1 MKKILIV
8 GAGGQIGSELTM
20 HLRGIYGNNNVVA
33 CDLKPNEK
41 LGANG
46 PFEILDALDAQG
58 FAKLVKDYQIDAIYN
73 LVALLSATGEKNPQ
87 LAWNINIGALMNT
100 LEIAREYYC
109 QCFTPSSIGAFGPSS
124 PKDGT
129 PQDTV
134 MRPTTIYGVCKV
146 LGEMLGDYYFQRFGV
161 DARSVRFP
169 GLISNV
175 TLPGGGTTD
184 YAVEVYYEAIKNKH
198 FVCPI
203 AEGSYMDMMYMPDAL
218 NACVQLMEADP
229 AKLVHRNSFNIAS
242 MSFTPEI
249 LFENIKKYVPELTI
263 EYNVDPVKQA
273 IADSW
278 PNSLDDTC
286 AREEWG
292 WNPKWDMDAM
302 TQDMLKVISEKHA
315 KGLL

>member
-1 MKKILIV
+1 
-8 GAGGQIGSELTM
+8 
-20 HLRGIYGNNNVVA
+20 
-33 CDLKPNEK
+33 
-41 LGANG
+41 
-46 PFEILDALDAQG
+46 
-58 FAKLVKDYQIDAIYN
+58 
-73 LVALLSATGEKNPQ
+73 
-87 LAWNINIGALMNT
+87 
-100 LEIAREYYC
+100 
-109 QCFTPSSIGAFGPSS
+109 
-124 PKDGT
+124 
-129 PQDTV
+129 
-134 MRPTTIYGVCKV
+134 
-146 LGEMLGDYYFQRFGV
+146 
-161 DARSVRFP
+161 
-169 GLISNV
+169 
-175 TLPGGGTTD
+175 
-184 YAVEVYYEAIKNKH
+184 
-198 FVCPI
+198 
-203 AEGSYMDMMYMPDAL
+203 MMYMPDAL

-229 AKLVHRNSFNIAS
+229 DKLVHRISFNIAS